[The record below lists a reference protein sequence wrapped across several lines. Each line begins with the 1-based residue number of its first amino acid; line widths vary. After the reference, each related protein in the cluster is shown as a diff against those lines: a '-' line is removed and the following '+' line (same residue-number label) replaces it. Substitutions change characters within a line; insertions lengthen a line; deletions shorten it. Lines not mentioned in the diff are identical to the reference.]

1 MLMVFGIHCHKHQ
14 WHRSVHITGI
24 RATSINGTGQST
36 SPVLVPRASM
46 TPVSPHHRYSCH
58 EHQRHRSVH
67 ITGTCTTSINDTG
80 QSTPVSPHH
89 RYPYHEHQR
98 HRSVHIT
105 GRLIGWLVFNGTFST
120 KKLYCAMQNVK
131 VW

>member
-1 MLMVFGIHCHKHQ
+1 MLTNANGIWHSLPQASMAPVSPHHRYSCHEHQWHRSVTPHHRYSCHKHQ

-36 SPVLVPRASM
+36 SPVFVPRAS
-46 TPVSPHHRYSCH
+46 T
-58 EHQRHRSVH
+58 
-67 ITGTCTTSINDTG
+67 
-80 QSTPVSPHH
+80 TPVSPHH